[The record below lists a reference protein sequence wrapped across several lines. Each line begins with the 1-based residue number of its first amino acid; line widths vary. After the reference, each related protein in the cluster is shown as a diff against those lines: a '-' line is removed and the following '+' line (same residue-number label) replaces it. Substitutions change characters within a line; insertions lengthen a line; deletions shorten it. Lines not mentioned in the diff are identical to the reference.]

1 MTTATRRLFLLCLAA
16 SLLVCLAFAQS
27 PIASQSSAAVVPR
40 LVNFSGKAIDGGKL
54 IMGVA
59 GATFAIYSEESG
71 GSPLWMETQNISA
84 DAEGNYSVQLGATK
98 PQGLPLDLFS
108 SGEARWLGVRINNGE
123 EQTRLLLLS
132 VPYALK
138 AADAQTLGGLPAS
151 AFLLA
156 APASASSVAEVSAAS
171 SVAAGVQPALAGSGT
186 TDYVPLWTPNGSTL
200 GNSVLFQSGTGSTA
214 RIGINT
220 TTPVSTLDLNGGETV
235 RGNLS
240 LPATGTATATTGTN
254 SQPATLTAS
263 AYNGSTK
270 AAVAQNFRWQAEPA
284 SNNTG
289 SPSGSLNLLFA
300 SGTAKP
306 AETGLH
312 IASNGHITFASGQ
325 TFPIAVG
332 SVTNTDLQ
340 NSSLTVAAGTD
351 LTGGGSVPLGGK
363 TTLNLDTTK
372 VPQLAAANIFTN
384 QNTIQVNTSDTTCS
398 GPGSCNPG
406 LAVINAGSGN
416 GIAITTGNQSI
427 GLTINSGTGGIYATS
442 GFDGGLF
449 EGDGGGGIYGD
460 EQVDEDFLA
469 GVNGYQIASPASH
482 ATIGVWGSSSSSN
495 GFGVYGNQVLQN
507 QTGFQRPAGVWG
519 DSSASAGVVGTS
531 DIDDGIVGLT
541 ADTETGQRAGFFD
554 NISSSADEVVLLA
567 EDFTLGHFCQ
577 ITTGGD
583 LGCTG
588 TKSAVVP
595 VEGGS
600 RKVALYAV
608 ESAENWFED
617 AGSGQLSKG
626 TAVVNLE
633 STFGGTVN
641 TNLDYHVF
649 LTPNG
654 DCKGLYVAEKSPTS
668 FVVRELG
675 GGASNIAFDYRIMA
689 KRKGYENIRL
699 ADKTAVFHLS
709 ETPSGVR
716 KAEAHPVKRPPSPR
730 EVRERLLKKM
740 GVRPVAQLSRPAP
753 PVTKK

>member
-1 MTTATRRLFLLCLAA
+1 MKCFRELLSVLFVLSFCCAL
-16 SLLVCLAFAQS
+16 SNAQT
-27 PIASQSSAAVVPR
+27 SSIEVPTVVPQ
-40 LVNFSGKAIDGGKL
+40 LVNYSGKALDAQAKPVSGI
-54 IMGVA
+54 A
-59 GATFAIYSEESG
+59 GITFSIYKEQYEG
-71 GSPLWMETQNISA
+71 TPLWLETQNVTA
-84 DAEGNYSVQLGATK
+84 DAEGNYTAQLGATK

-108 SGEARWLGVRINNGE
+108 SGEARWLGVRINGGE
-123 EQTRLLLLS
+123 EQPRVLLLS

-151 AFLLA
+151 AFALA
-156 APASASSVAEVSAAS
+156 APASGGSVVEVTAAS
-171 SVAAGVQPALAGSGT
+171 SPVAGAEPALAGTGT
-186 TDYVPLWTPNGSTL
+186 ADYVPLWTPNGTTL
-200 GNSVLFQSGTGSTA
+200 GNSVLFQVGTGSTA
-214 RIGINT
+214 KIGINT
-220 TTPVSTLDLNGGETV
+220 TAPTSTLGVNGSATIGGLT
-235 RGNLS
+235 
-240 LPATGTATATTGTN
+240 LPAAGTATAAAGTISHPLNLYSSVFN
-254 SQPATLTAS
+254 S
-263 AYNGSTK
+263 STK
-270 AAVAQNFRWQAEPA
+270 EAVNQTFRWQTEP
-284 SNNTG
+284 TG
-289 SPSGSLNLLFA
+289 NDTSSPGGTLNLLFG
-300 SGTAKP
+300 SGSSAP
-306 AETGLH
+306 AETGFH
-312 IASNGHITFASGQ
+312 IASNGHVTFALGQ
-325 TFPIAVG
+325 TFPVAVG

-351 LTGGGSVPLGGK
+351 LTGGGTVPLGGT

-384 QNTIQVNTSDTTCS
+384 QNTIQVNTSDTSCS

-406 LAVINAGSGN
+406 LSVINAGSGN

-442 GFDGGLF
+442 GFDGGIF

-469 GVNGYQIASPASH
+469 GVNGYQQASPATH
-482 ATIGVWGSSSSSN
+482 ATIGVWGYSSSPK
-495 GFGVYGNQVLQN
+495 GFGVYGNQVLGN
-507 QTGFQRPAGVWG
+507 GSGFQRPAGVWG

-531 DIDDGIVGLT
+531 DVDDAVVGLT
-541 ADTETGQRAGFFD
+541 ADSETGQRAGFFD
-554 NISSSADEVVLLA
+554 NTSSSTNEVILLA
-567 EDFTLGHFCQ
+567 EDFTLGGFCQ
-577 ITTGGD
+577 VTTGGD

-588 TKSAVVP
+588 SKSAIVP
-595 VEGGS
+595 VDGGS

-608 ESAENWFED
+608 ESPENWFED
-617 AGSGQLSKG
+617 AGSGQLSNG

-675 GGASNIAFDYRIMA
+675 GGTSKIAFDYRIMA

-716 KAEAHPVKRPPSPR
+716 KAEARPAKMAPSPQ

-740 GVRPVAQLSRPAP
+740 GVRPVAQLSKPAP
-753 PVTKK
+753 ASVTKK